1 MSYHTNPSVI
11 TLRSGIDNII
21 DKLENKNIP
30 LNIFSFGSGIDTNW
44 VNGEKELKEYFYF
57 PTSQ

>member
-1 MSYHTNPSVI
+1 MAYHSNPSVI

-30 LNIFSFGSGIDTNW
+30 LDIFSFGTGIDTNW
-44 VNGEKELKEYFYF
+44 VNGKKSL
-57 PTSQ
+57 